1 MGMIKKKKKLD
12 KEVYMYQN
20 FLTTENALFK
30 NIKLSNKNIME
41 IKALI
46 ENIIVK
52 VTLYI
57 LVASLKR

>member
-1 MGMIKKKKKLD
+1 
-12 KEVYMYQN
+12 MYQN

-30 NIKLSNKNIME
+30 NIKLSKKNIME

-46 ENIIVK
+46 ETIIVK